1 MPAFDPKR
9 TCHCSGLMSAI
20 GVIADILKGLSAGV
34 KFNNLLARR
43 DLDELRELF
52 PSERLFQKFSGDRVL
67 HH

>member
-1 MPAFDPKR
+1 MQLG
-9 TCHCSGLMSAI
+9 SMSAI
-20 GVIADILKGLSAGV
+20 GVKRTLPRGLSVGV
-34 KFNNLLARR
+34 NLLARR

>member
-1 MPAFDPKR
+1 MQR
-9 TCHCSGLMSAI
+9 INVCYWSNSGHYPE
-20 GVIADILKGLSAGV
+20 VFWVGV